1 VEEVQSVVVAMT
13 QIYAAISVEREV
25 TFLVIVLTPCLATED
40 PPVHQVVLEAREAVV
55 AGGPL
60 AGVGAE
66 VEAGVVVE
74 AGVGVGADGQGAEGA
89 VVEVVVNL

>member
-1 VEEVQSVVVAMT
+1 MT

-40 PPVHQVVLEAREAVV
+40 PPVHQVELEALEAVV

-66 VEAGVVVE
+66 VEAEAGVGVGV
-74 AGVGVGADGQGAEGA
+74 GVGVGADGQGAEGA

>member
-1 VEEVQSVVVAMT
+1 MT

-40 PPVHQVVLEAREAVV
+40 PPVHQVELEALEAVV

-66 VEAGVVVE
+66 VEAEAGV
-74 AGVGVGADGQGAEGA
+74 GVGVGADGQGAEGA

>member
-1 VEEVQSVVVAMT
+1 MT

-40 PPVHQVVLEAREAVV
+40 PPVHQVELEALEAVV

-66 VEAGVVVE
+66 VEAGVGV
-74 AGVGVGADGQGAEGA
+74 GVGVGADGQGAEGA